1 MNRVAELHAPA
12 GALADPGADGKDII
26 VSRGRAKTQVGIN
39 DRQADAGFFQLTI
52 RYPPFTHVLRPSEL
66 APDEIDRVV
75 RHAHLVRF
83 GIANTDVRGRNGAC
97 IGIHGAVAILG

>member
-1 MNRVAELHAPA
+1 
-12 GALADPGADGKDII
+12 
-26 VSRGRAKTQVGIN
+26 
-39 DRQADAGFFQLTI
+39 
-52 RYPPFTHVLRPSEL
+52 VLRPSEL